1 MMYIYSFFVIA
12 VRRRCFCC
20 VIRDNYA
27 MTYSTLHDS
36 KYARALKVLLIQA
49 VRYELVHLIP
59 RCNQVRKELLADWFV
74 NKNQSSPLTV
84 YSIYKYIFIYIF
96 IYISISSKLTILL
109 ESNVYPYMLYTS
121 KSQLSNLSA
130 LKLKPSG

>member
-1 MMYIYSFFVIA
+1 MYIYSFFVIA

-74 NKNQSSPLTV
+74 NKPNAHRELSIQYINIYSYIYLYICFVKVDDFVRIERISV
-84 YSIYKYIFIYIF
+84 YA
-96 IYISISSKLTILL
+96 
-109 ESNVYPYMLYTS
+109 LY
-121 KSQLSNLSA
+121 
-130 LKLKPSG
+130 